1 MLQRLSSEDAR
12 ILALETPAVV
22 GHTAKVVIAERAAD
36 DTAAVLRDRLGS
48 RLGLAP
54 RLRQRL
60 APTPLG
66 LAPPAWVDDPSFDP
80 AVHVRRFETTGPVDR
95 DRLRAIVA
103 TLMRERLDRARP
115 LWAID
120 IVEPLEENLVAAVWR
135 IHHCLADG
143 TGILALG
150 PVLLWDDAS
159 TPPGRATRSTPAPVE
174 PPPGPFALVA
184 AAASDRVQGLAF
196 AAVRTATGLVT
207 PSRWRQTVAELRRAP
222 GTIARE
228 LRPTGGSSPLDT
240 ETGRQRL
247 VAFVGWPLADVQRA
261 AHAIAAGVT
270 VNDVVLAGV
279 AGGLRRWLQLRDRPL
294 ERLRVKIPVSMHET
308 GEDARSVGNRD
319 SFLNIDLPLDEPD
332 PVRRLLAINAE
343 TRDRKD
349 RHDADE
355 LYALFTGVSHVSPRL
370 YRRAYRAASDPHAF
384 ALAVSN
390 TRGPAQHRYLA
401 GGLIREV
408 YSLAEIAPRHALRVS
423 ALSFDGR
430 MSCGLCADADA
441 LPDLEI
447 LADGIDGAVRELFA
461 KAA

>member
-1 MLQRLSSEDAR
+1 MLERLSSEDVR
-12 ILALETPAVV
+12 ILALETGAVV
-22 GHTAKVVIAERAAD
+22 GHTAKVLIAERAAD
-36 DTAAVLRDRLGS
+36 DTAAVLRDRLVS
-48 RLGLAP
+48 RLPLAP

-66 LAPPAWVDDPSFDP
+66 LAPPAWVDDASFDP
-80 AVHVRRFETTGPVDR
+80 TAHVRRFETRGPVDR
-95 DRLRAIVA
+95 HRLRGIVA

-120 IVEPLEENLVAAVWR
+120 IVEPLQENLVAAVWR

-143 TGILALG
+143 TGVLALG
-150 PVLLWDDAS
+150 PVLLWDDVP
-159 TPPGRATRSTPAPVE
+159 TPPMRAARPSPAHVE

-184 AAASDRVQGLAF
+184 AAASARVQSVAS
-196 AAVRTATGLVT
+196 AAVRTATGLAT
-207 PSRWRQTVAELRRAP
+207 PSRWRRTVAELRRAP

-228 LRPTGGSSPLDT
+228 LGRTAGSLPLDANV
-240 ETGRQRL
+240 GRQRL

-261 AHAIAAGVT
+261 AHATAARVT
-270 VNDVVLAGV
+270 VNDVVLAV
-279 AGGLRRWLQLRDRPL
+279 VTGGLRRWLQHRDRPL
-294 ERLRVKIPVSMHET
+294 EPLRVQIPVSMHEP
-308 GEDARSVGNRD
+308 GEDAGAAGNRD

-332 PVRRLLAINAE
+332 PVRRLLAVNGE

-355 LYALFTGVSHVSPRL
+355 LYALFTGVSHVSPAL
-370 YRRAYRAASDPHAF
+370 YRRAYRAASDPHVF

-390 TRGPAQHRYLA
+390 TRGPAQRRYLA

-408 YSLAEIAPRHALRVS
+408 YSIAEIAPRHALRVS

-430 MSCGLCADADA
+430 MSCGLCADAGA
-441 LPDLEI
+441 LPDLDV
-447 LADGIDGAVRELFA
+447 LADAIDGAFRELL
-461 KAA
+461 AAAA